1 MTGSGGM
8 KENAFG
14 TRIRKLREMKKLTQE
29 EMSERCNVSASCI
42 SRWETGSIYPS
53 RKNQEKLAEVFEIPV
68 DELLSCPALDIP
80 PDTIYREV
88 IAMMK
93 KMSVEDQMYTLEMI
107 RMFFKYRNS
116 T

>member
-1 MTGSGGM
+1 M
-8 KENAFG
+8 KENVLG
-14 TRIRKLREMKKLTQE
+14 TRIRKLREMRKLTQE
-29 EMSERCNVSASCI
+29 EMSERCGVSASCV

-53 RKNQEKLAEVFEIPV
+53 RKNQKKIAEVLGITT
-68 DELLSCPALDIP
+68 DELFACPALEIP

-93 KMSVEDQMYTLEMI
+93 KMSVEDQRYTLEMI
-107 RMFFKYRNS
+107 RVFFKYRNL